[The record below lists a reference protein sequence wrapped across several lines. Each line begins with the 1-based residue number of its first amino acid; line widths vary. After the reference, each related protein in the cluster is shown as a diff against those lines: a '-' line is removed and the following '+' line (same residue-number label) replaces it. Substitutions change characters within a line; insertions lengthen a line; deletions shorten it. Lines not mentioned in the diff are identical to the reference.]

1 MSFYINNTNGNK
13 PGPISGNPTNGICEK
28 ILIQTRKIFDACV
41 STVTETGIVL
51 QATNF
56 TPADPTLPL
65 TYLSAEV
72 TPNATA
78 TITDLVV
85 ERLDN
90 APNYANVTMNISVP
104 ITITYRDA
112 NGVIGTA
119 TSSVTISKAVVLFVP
134 QPSATPIDITASV
147 LFSSQI
153 GTFTSPNIFTVTA
166 CIQVIIRVSA
176 IVDVLV
182 PSYGYPCLP
191 PCQQACGVQCPGIQ
205 DLPTYPTAAGPI
217 PTRISQLNQTV

>member
-1 MSFYINNTNGNK
+1 M
-13 PGPISGNPTNGICEK
+13 
-28 ILIQTRKIFDACV
+28 IQTRKIFDACV
-41 STVTETGIVL
+41 STGTETGIVL

-65 TYLSAEV
+65 TFLSAE
-72 TPNATA
+72 TTAGSTA
-78 TITDLVV
+78 TVTDLIV

-90 APNYANVTMNISVP
+90 APNYANVTMNISIPV
-104 ITITYRDA
+104 TITYRDA
-112 NGVIGTA
+112 SGVIGTA
-119 TSSVTISKAVVLFVP
+119 TSSVTVSKAVVLFVP
-134 QPSATPIDITASV
+134 QPSATPIDITASA

-166 CIQVIIRVSA
+166 CIQIIIRVSA

-191 PCQQACGVQCPGIQ
+191 PCQQACGSQCPGIQ
-205 DLPTYPTAAGPI
+205 DLPTYPTAAASNVI
-217 PTRISQLNQTV
+217 NRV

>member
-41 STVTETGIVL
+41 STGTETGIVL

-65 TYLSAEV
+65 AFLSAE
-72 TPNATA
+72 TTAGSTA
-78 TITDLVV
+78 TVTDLIV

-90 APNYANVTMNISVP
+90 APNYANVTMNISIPV
-104 ITITYRDA
+104 TITYRDA
-112 NGVIGTA
+112 SGVIGTA
-119 TSSVTISKAVVLFVP
+119 TSSVTVSKAVVLFVP
-134 QPSATPIDITASV
+134 QPSATPIDITASA

-166 CIQVIIRVSA
+166 CIQIIIRVSA

-191 PCQQACGVQCPGIQ
+191 PCQQACGSQCPGIQ
-205 DLPTYPTAAGPI
+205 DLPTYPTAAASNVI
-217 PTRISQLNQTV
+217 NRIQ